1 MSHVIAIDI
10 GGTKIAG
17 ALVSD
22 SGDLTPA
29 PVASLPTPK
38 TGGEDVAA
46 TVVEMVR
53 MVRQAAGSAQ
63 PLAVGIGSAGVIDPA
78 GRRIVSATDAIP
90 GWGGTE
96 LAEIVEAASGL
107 PVFIENDVH
116 AHARGEM
123 WKGAGRGRASAL
135 MVAVGTGIGGAIIQG
150 GQILRGARG
159 LAGHVGHLPASVGQE
174 RRCSCGKTGHIEAI
188 AAGPA
193 MTSWYN
199 DQLAAGG
206 GAGQAPGAPTV
217 PGVAAV
223 PAVGAGEV
231 PAAPAA
237 RRVPVADGRELFD
250 RARHGDELAQQVVQ
264 TAGYATGEVIA
275 GLVNALDPE
284 IVIFGGGLAE
294 AGDPYWP
301 AVEEG
306 YRNQLMPALAEV
318 PLVVAELK
326 TGAALLGAAALAWA
340 QLDA

>member
-53 MVRQAAGSAQ
+53 MVREAAGSAQ

-123 WKGAGRGRASAL
+123 WKGAGRGRTSAL

-150 GQILRGARG
+150 GQILRGAR
-159 LAGHVGHLPASVGQE
+159 A
-174 RRCSCGKTGHIEAI
+174 
-188 AAGPA
+188 
-193 MTSWYN
+193 W
-199 DQLAAGG
+199 
-206 GAGQAPGAPTV
+206 PGTWGTYPPV
-217 PGVAAV
+217 WDRSG
-223 PAVGAGEV
+223 
-231 PAAPAA
+231 AA
-237 RRVPVADGRELFD
+237 R
-250 RARHGDELAQQVVQ
+250 
-264 TAGYATGEVIA
+264 
-275 GLVNALDPE
+275 
-284 IVIFGGGLAE
+284 AE
-294 AGDPYWP
+294 KPGISKPSP
-301 AVEEG
+301 PG
-306 YRNQLMPALAEV
+306 
-318 PLVVAELK
+318 PL
-326 TGAALLGAAALAWA
+326 
-340 QLDA
+340 

>member
-53 MVRQAAGSAQ
+53 MVREAAGSAQ

-135 MVAVGTGIGGAIIQG
+135 MVAVGTGIGGALIQG

-174 RRCSCGKTGHIEAI
+174 RRCSCGKTGHIEAL

-206 GAGQAPGAPTV
+206 GAG
-217 PGVAAV
+217 
-223 PAVGAGEV
+223 EV
-231 PAAPAA
+231 PAA